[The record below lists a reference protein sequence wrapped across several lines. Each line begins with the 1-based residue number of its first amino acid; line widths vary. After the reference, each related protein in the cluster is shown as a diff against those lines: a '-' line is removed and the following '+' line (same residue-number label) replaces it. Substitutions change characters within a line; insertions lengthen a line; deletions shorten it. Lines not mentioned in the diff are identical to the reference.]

1 MRLKHRW
8 LLALYRQCQ
17 QPAKPGDSCSFFVT
31 RSVDYG
37 LQIVFPLQL
46 GLSGGPSAWTTAGI
60 TNVLKR
66 ITAAAMVSTRRFI
79 SFSFFWGIAGRY
91 WHVAAGKTHVCFSS
105 QMFGIRNK

>member
-1 MRLKHRW
+1 MD
-8 LLALYRQCQ
+8 
-17 QPAKPGDSCSFFVT
+17 PCSFFVT

-37 LQIVFPLQL
+37 RQIVFPLQL

-79 SFSFFWGIAGRY
+79 SLSFFGELRGDIGMAWWEEKQRS
-91 WHVAAGKTHVCFSS
+91 FNS